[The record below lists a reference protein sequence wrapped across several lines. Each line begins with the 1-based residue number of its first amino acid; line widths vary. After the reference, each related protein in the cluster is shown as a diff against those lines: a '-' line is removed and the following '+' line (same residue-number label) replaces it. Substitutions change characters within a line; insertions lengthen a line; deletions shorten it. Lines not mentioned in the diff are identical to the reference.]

1 MEQRLLLKDTNGEL
15 IAELLSFTYNAKRM
29 GGAPTISATLHSF
42 DELTLTTDD
51 YVEFNGEKYYIK
63 HTPTSSKSNTDARY
77 KYDLEFVSERIM
89 LDDIYFYDTTHSTS
103 DVSKS
108 IAKSA
113 EFFFSGT
120 IHDLADKINS
130 SLEVS
135 KIGGYAIVIGEDIK
149 SSEYKQITFSNTFIS
164 NAIQEFY
171 NTFEVPYYFE
181 WDATLNKTLVHV
193 TNGIAKSPN
202 VAFEY
207 GKDNALLSIT
217 KTNANYKII
226 NRATGIGSSEN
237 IPYYYPNESASGKH
251 TIEASSELGEVT
263 VNYDVLSK
271 HANIADGETLVYHL
285 KKTDITQ
292 PTNIKYT
299 NEGGNSK
306 SKHNA
311 TSFVDTVAG
320 NIRSGLWN
328 IGDPIVI
335 EFQELGGSEYTL
347 YLGYAFTV
355 VGSDTKTS
363 IIKVRQPKVSLS
375 YGEATLLSDNE
386 VHLKF
391 NSDGWNTHYLSV
403 DFDVEAERP
412 MNGMSYSGKLP
423 LNLSF
428 SFYRIAEGEAGDYFE
443 LSDGSKL
450 LVAKSG
456 IKVKKPSEGGVISIS
471 KMLNWIEPQ
480 KTLMPSI
487 YRGTLGQER
496 FYNAI
501 NGEVKVPF
509 IDSDNANTDP
519 DEYIYS
525 FPKNT
530 FANPF
535 NEGKPKEHIVTIDD
549 IKPSIV
555 GMEVNGERID
565 MFSAFAYDEND
576 NNELDEENHYK
587 HPYFYA
593 KLKKLGFNLFDHA
606 NENGEM
612 TISFTSGDCSACNF
626 IIGVD
631 DEDTPKNTVQVDEN
645 GDLLRDEHG
654 DVRSGRE
661 GKPKEKAQE
670 RQQDTINNEVW
681 IALKKED
688 STFGTLYPN
697 ATEKPSTEDTFVITN
712 INLPLEYI
720 RAAEKRLEE
729 RIKKYLIDNNND
741 KFNFSIKFS
750 RIYLA
755 ENKDVRGQ
763 ITENSSLKVIYQGKE
778 ATLYVSS
785 YTYKLTAGE
794 ALPEISV
801 ELSDTLSVSNGVM
814 RNVIN
819 QVKAEVMT
827 SVANVDIVAQGARA
841 FVRKDQN
848 DQTVY
853 RLTANEMNVVKDS
866 NVGGSLDVGDSASV
880 GGELTVG
887 SKAEF
892 SDDVNVGGDLNVG
905 EYTEILGEISGA
917 KIRQDGS
924 AIFKSVRANALE
936 IFTLI
941 YNQIRATS
949 AYTAFDDSGTI
960 TDLSVDEEGVYT
972 ITFDQSEFSV
982 KDENGIGVQP
992 FFVGDILHGYVN
1004 NINMFEYSQ
1013 AGECWMR
1020 VNAIPSEDNELTSS
1034 QIKAVLYSDEQVNTP
1049 PNLPP
1054 TIQMTLMHRGNAINT
1069 ERQTTFYI
1077 SSRDGNIIQLLGVNS
1092 PKLYM
1097 LMSEDNP
1104 DNYSNYG
1111 VVIGKLPPDLFEYIK
1126 SSYSFVSENDP
1137 ILYAKYVAVQNLLQI
1152 DYLGRL
1158 IKTERYRGEWNKDVA
1173 EGKEEGEEVYRS
1185 LNSTDV
1191 TYYDTVSYE
1200 GSKWQCFTDKTT
1212 EAPSKNSTAWTIIVE
1227 KGEEGKS
1234 ATITANDVFYATS
1247 TNGASHPDL
1256 ENGGWSK
1263 DFPKV
1268 DDGTYLWTWTHVEY
1282 SDGNKSNVFS
1292 VSRKGIDGKGIQ
1304 SSVVTYA
1311 IKATPSAPEKFDED
1325 DWGDFPTVLTDGYWL
1340 YTRTIVTYSDKK
1352 TSVSYDV
1359 TQVGQGSY
1367 YAGLQEYYAAG
1378 SSNTTIPTGYPTN
1391 KDYVNGV
1398 ATYVSGEDV
1407 SITGNWSVSR
1417 PTLDSL
1423 LPYLWNFSI
1432 SRDSKGNQYV
1442 VFPVCIG
1449 NFAKGIKSVDE
1460 MYAISAFGVVPEGG
1474 RYPTDITSWDD
1485 EANAIPPT
1493 KDKPYQ
1499 WNYTKTTYNDGNFDE
1514 VYHVVSVKGDQGDKG
1529 DQGETGPQG
1538 PQGGQGPQ
1546 GPQGPQGDTGNGIA
1560 DTVPKYGISASF
1572 SIKPTDWKDSIE
1584 ELTINEGDILWTWI
1598 QTIYTNGD
1606 KSDSYTSSRQAVDN
1620 SAVEFSLQPNVTTI
1634 YIHDEDNLSTE
1645 SINLT
1650 VRKTTS
1656 KGVEIIDN
1664 NADLLADGFKLQ
1676 YTYDGIL
1683 DDRKDIVLN
1692 PETIL
1697 LEDGSEMLLEDDSA
1711 AELEFTV
1718 EDILNVKN
1726 YIEFYLVKTDTNEIW
1741 ATCTVAVVHDGEST
1755 LSVELSIK
1763 DITVNVNVETE
1774 PWEVL
1779 DPTTEYQVTVQVKKG
1794 GVAQDLS
1801 KYTLSNRSNTDV
1813 SNSKDTFGFIT
1824 IDAYTK
1830 AVILP
1835 IANGMPFSYLPKWV
1849 EFTAVNKSHTNRKA
1863 SDKLY
1868 IKSSQRGWT
1877 GPMGNDGASYYPQGE
1892 WDANTEYVAT
1902 KNSDGVV
1909 IARPIVY
1916 HDPLKNGNGT
1926 YYVLEADKS
1935 IDDDPVEFSPSVWRA
1950 FQSFEYLFTKVLMA
1964 QWAQLAD
1971 AVFHGSYMFSSYG
1984 VDANGNRNIYSN
1996 FQDNENNMFE
2006 SVVINGKSTYRLN
2019 GKFTPNIFL
2028 DLLNGGAKF
2037 NCLSEPFVQMK
2048 PSTSLYKI
2056 DPSIAHNVSVQ
2067 YGRGDRPAMIFMP
2080 ESDSLTDGVNCT
2092 VVYQSISMT
2101 GNEHELLGV
2110 DWGEDLGNKLV
2121 ILCADGRMRNTSY
2134 TTDRNEGFFMV
2145 NGIPT
2150 RMLFI
2155 ASGDVVKLKSVE
2167 IANKKR
2173 VWVVENQSDFSIMK
2187 SNFYF
2192 KKNKKDIDDLFN
2204 VECNNVGWYPQG
2216 MDSSFASARIMAKAP
2231 DNTTPLNYNVYLEDG
2246 SLEAY

>member
-89 LDDIYFYDTTHSTS
+89 LDEVYFHNASWSTVSGVSKAISKGSNFSFIGSIRTLADRINASLAFSKIEKYKVVVSDEFTEVEDKFIQFS
-103 DVSKS
+103 DV
-108 IAKSA
+108 
-113 EFFFSGT
+113 F
-120 IHDLADKINS
+120 
-130 SLEVS
+130 V
-135 KIGGYAIVIGEDIK
+135 
-149 SSEYKQITFSNTFIS
+149 S

-171 NTFEVPYYFE
+171 NTFKIPYYFY
-181 WDATLNKTLVHV
+181 WDENEGKTIIIV
-193 TNGIAKSPN
+193 TNGSAKSPT
-202 VAFEY
+202 VPFEY

-226 NRATGIGSSEN
+226 NKCTGVGSSEN
-237 IPYYYPNESASGKH
+237 LPYYYPNVSATGEHTFKADEDFGDTKINYNILDKH
-251 TIEASSELGEVT
+251 TNLRDGATLTYHKKPDDVVYKYLVVYSKWEQTSGVSSSNKLVEIDGTTSVKGTSSATLQNDGYMQVKRVTLEFNCQANEEVKFVFQQGVQT
-263 VNYDVLSK
+263 TSDTDGIVDNESIKLLYEIKDGRALSYV
-271 HANIADGETLVYHL
+271 GSTLVYL
-285 KKTDITQ
+285 T
-292 PTNIKYT
+292 
-299 NEGGNSK
+299 
-306 SKHNA
+306 
-311 TSFVDTVAG
+311 
-320 NIRSGLWN
+320 
-328 IGDPIVI
+328 
-335 EFQELGGSEYTL
+335 
-347 YLGYAFTV
+347 
-355 VGSDTKTS
+355 
-363 IIKVRQPKVSLS
+363 
-375 YGEATLLSDNE
+375 
-386 VHLKF
+386 
-391 NSDGWNTHYLSV
+391 
-403 DFDVEAERP
+403 
-412 MNGMSYSGKLP
+412 
-423 LNLSF
+423 
-428 SFYRIAEGEAGDYFE
+428 E
-443 LSDGSKL
+443 LSDGTFSFSTSKAGVYSASVYICFKL
-450 LVAKSG
+450 KGGSQESSIPINLSATFTPYR
-456 IKVKKPSEGGVISIS
+456 KVYKEDYFTFDDNSKEIGVSLSGVIVATPKDGGQIVVSET
-471 KMLNWIEPQ
+471 KNWIEPQ
-480 KTLMPSI
+480 QALMPSI
-487 YRGTLGQER
+487 YRGTNGVER
-496 FYNAI
+496 YYIASNESVTSEGYTYDF
-501 NGEVKVPF
+501 NGHQF
-509 IDSDNANTDP
+509 T
-519 DEYIYS
+519 
-525 FPKNT
+525 
-530 FANPF
+530 NPYA
-535 NEGKPKEHIVTIDD
+535 EGRPKEHIITVDDLKPTI
-549 IKPSIV
+549 K
-555 GMEVNGERID
+555 GMWVNDERID
-565 MFSAFAYDEND
+565 MFSAFAYDVND
-576 NNELDEENHYK
+576 NDEIDEENHYK
-587 HPYFYA
+587 HPFFYA
-593 KLKKLGFNLFDHA
+593 KLKKLDFNLFDQSS
-606 NENGEM
+606 EKGEM
-612 TISFTSGDCSACNF
+612 TISFTSGQCASCNF
-626 IIGVD
+626 TLVVD
-631 DEDTPKNTVQVDEN
+631 ENTKKNLVQVDDN
-645 GDLLRDEHG
+645 GDLVFDENG
-654 DVRSGRE
+654 VVKQISSYQS
-661 GKPKEKAQE
+661 K
-670 RQQDTINNEVW
+670 QQDTINNEVW
-681 IALKKED
+681 IALRKED
-688 STFGTLYPN
+688 STMGVVMPN
-697 ATEKPSTEDTFVITN
+697 VSNNAKPTSEDTFVITN
-712 INLPLEYI
+712 INLPLSYI
-720 RAAEKRLEE
+720 LNAEKQLENK
-729 RIKKYLIDNNND
+729 IKEYLVNNNDD

-755 ENKDVRGQ
+755 ENKDVRDN
-763 ITENSSLKVIYQGKE
+763 ISENSSLSVIYQGKE
-778 ATLYVSS
+778 STLYVSS
-785 YTYKLTAGE
+785 YTYKMDGGE

-801 ELSDTLSVSNGVM
+801 ELSDTLSTSNGVM

-819 QVKAEVMT
+819 QVKMEVMT
-827 SVANVDIVAQGARA
+827 SVANVDVVAQGARA
-841 FVRKDQN
+841 FIRKDQN

-853 RLTANEMNVVKDS
+853 RLTANELNVNTDS
-866 NVGGSLDVGDSASV
+866 NVGGSLDVGSNATV
-880 GGELTVG
+880 GGEMSVERKASFRDNLEVGADITVG
-887 SKAEF
+887 DYQE
-892 SDDVNVGGDLNVG
+892 V
-905 EYTEILGEISGA
+905 LGEIQGA
-917 KIRQDGS
+917 KISQQGD
-924 AIFKSVRANALE
+924 AVFKSVRANYLE

-941 YNQIRATS
+941 YNKIRATS
-949 AYTAFDDSGTI
+949 AYTVFDDTATI
-960 TDLSVDEEGVYT
+960 IDISEDEDGVYT
-972 ITFDQSEFSV
+972 LTFEGDAEY
-982 KDENGIGVQP
+982 IQP
-992 FFVGDILHGYVN
+992 FTEYDIVHGFVNSLNNYGYS
-1004 NINMFEYSQ
+1004 I
-1013 AGECWMR
+1013 AGECWMNIVEVQPNDNNNQVR
-1020 VNAIPSEDNELTSS
+1020 AILF
-1034 QIKAVLYSDEQVNTP
+1034 SDEDTPSKNIAPTKNMVIGHKGNNAPKGLDDAKYDKRRNT
-1049 PNLPP
+1049 
-1054 TIQMTLMHRGNAINT
+1054 
-1069 ERQTTFYI
+1069 FFI
-1077 SSRDGNIIQLLGVNS
+1077 SSADGNIVQLMDVTS
-1092 PKLYM
+1092 PKL
-1097 LMSEDNP
+1097 LDIK
-1104 DNYSNYG
+1104 DGYSNYG
-1111 VVIGKLPPDLFEYIK
+1111 VVMGKLPSDLFEYIK

-1227 KGEEGKS
+1227 KGEDGKS

-1340 YTRTIVTYSDKK
+1340 YTRTIVTYSDEN

-1378 SSNTTIPTGYPTN
+1378 SSDTTIPTGYPTN

-1398 ATYVSGEDV
+1398 ATYVSGENV
-1407 SITGNWSVSR
+1407 SITENWSVSR
-1417 PTLDSL
+1417 PTLDSSS
-1423 LPYLWNFSI
+1423 PYLWNFSI

-1449 NFAKGIKSVDE
+1449 NFAKGIKSVVE
-1460 MYAISAFGVVPEGG
+1460 MYAISAFGVVPEEG

-1499 WNYTKTTYNDGNFDE
+1499 WNYTKTTYNDGTFDE
-1514 VYHVVSVKGDQGDKG
+1514 VYHVVSVKGDKGDKG

-1546 GPQGPQGDTGNGIA
+1546 GPQGPQGNTGNGIA

-1572 SIKPTDWKDSIE
+1572 STKPTIWKDSIE

-1606 KSDSYTSSRQAVDN
+1606 ASDSYTSSRQAVDN

-1650 VRKTTS
+1650 VRKATS

-1664 NADLLADGFKLQ
+1664 NADLEADGFKLQ

-1726 YIEFYLVKTDTNEIW
+1726 YIEFYLVKTYTNEIW

-1774 PWEVL
+1774 PWQVL
-1779 DPTTEYQVTVQVKKG
+1779 DPTTEYQVNVQVKKG

-1801 KYTLSNRSNTDV
+1801 KYTLSNRSNTNV
-1813 SNSKDTFGFIT
+1813 SNSEDTFSFIT

-1935 IDDDPVEFSPSVWRA
+1935 IDDDPAEFSPSVWRA

-1964 QWAQLAD
+1964 QWAQLSD
-1971 AVFHGSYMFSSYG
+1971 AVFRGSYMFSSYG

-2067 YGRGDRPAMIFMP
+2067 YGRGNNPAMIFMP

-2101 GNEHELLGV
+2101 GDVHEMNGV
-2110 DWGEDLGNKLV
+2110 EWGENLGNKLV

-2134 TTDRNEGFFMV
+2134 ETDRNEGFFMV

-2155 ASGDVVKLKSVE
+2155 APGDVVKLKSVE

-2173 VWVVENQSDFSIMK
+2173 VWVVENQSDFSIME

-2204 VECNNVGWYPQG
+2204 VVCNNVGWYPQG
-2216 MDSSFASARIMAKAP
+2216 MDSSFASARIMAEAP

-2246 SLEAY
+2246 SLEAYND

>member
-1 MEQRLLLKDTNGEL
+1 MEKRLLLKDTNGEL

-42 DELTLTTDD
+42 DELNLTTDD

-103 DVSKS
+103 EVSKS

-113 EFFFSGT
+113 DFLFSGT

-181 WDATLNKTLVHV
+181 WNATLNKTLVHV
-193 TNGIAKSPN
+193 TSGIAKSPN

-217 KTNANYKII
+217 KTNANYKIV

-251 TIEASSELGEVT
+251 TFEASPDFEEVT

-285 KKTDITQ
+285 KKTDIAK

-299 NEGGNSK
+299 NEGGYSK
-306 SKHNA
+306 NKNNA
-311 TSFVDTVAG
+311 TSFVDTVDG
-320 NIRSGLWN
+320 SLSSGTWR
-328 IGDPIVI
+328 IKEPISI

-355 VGSDTKTS
+355 VGSDTETS
-363 IIKVRQPKVSLS
+363 ITKVRQPIVSLP

-391 NSDGWNTHYLSV
+391 NGEGWNTYYLSV
-403 DFDVEAERP
+403 YFEVEAKRSW
-412 MNGMSYSGKLP
+412 GGKLP

-428 SFYRIAEGEAGDYFE
+428 SFYRIAEGEDGDYFD

-456 IKVKKPSEGGVISIS
+456 IKVETPFEGGVISIS
-471 KMLNWIEPQ
+471 KMLNWVEPQ

-519 DEYIYS
+519 DEYTYS
-525 FPKNT
+525 FPEDT
-530 FANPF
+530 FVNQF
-535 NEGKPKEHIVTIDD
+535 NEGRPKEHIVTIDD

-720 RAAEKRLEE
+720 LAAEKRLED
-729 RIKKYLIDNNND
+729 RIKQYLIDNNSD

-755 ENKDVRGQ
+755 EEKNKDVRDQ
-763 ITENSSLKVIYQGKE
+763 ITENSSIKVIYQGKE

-785 YTYKLTAGE
+785 YTYKMTAGE

-853 RLTANEMNVVKDS
+853 RLTANEMNVVKGS
-866 NVGGSLDVGDSASV
+866 NVGGSLDVGDSASI

-887 SKAEF
+887 RKAEF
-892 SDDVNVGGDLNVG
+892 SDDVNVGGDINVG

-917 KIRQDGS
+917 KISQDGS

-960 TDLSVDEEGVYT
+960 TELSVDDKGLYT
-972 ITFDQSEFSV
+972 ITFDQSEFGI

-1013 AGECWMR
+1013 DGECWMQ
-1020 VNAIPSEDNELTSS
+1020 VKAIPSEDNELTSS
-1034 QIKAVLYSDEQVNTP
+1034 QIQAILYSDEQVPNS

-1054 TIQMTLMHRGNAINT
+1054 TTQMTLMHRGNAINT
-1069 ERQTTFYI
+1069 DRQTTFYI
-1077 SSRDGNIIQLLGVNS
+1077 SSRDGNIIQLLGVDS
-1092 PKLYM
+1092 PKLYT

-1111 VVIGKLPPDLFEYIK
+1111 VVIGKLPIDLFKYVNQK
-1126 SSYSFVSENDP
+1126 YSFIKETDP
-1137 ILYAKYVAVQNLLQI
+1137 ALYAKYLVVQNLLQI
-1152 DYLGRL
+1152 DYAGRP
-1158 IKTERYRGEWNKDVA
+1158 IKTENYRGEW
-1173 EGKEEGEEVYRS
+1173 KESIATDNEVDESGLYINRYK
-1185 LNSTDV
+1185 NTST
-1191 TYYDTVSYE
+1191 TYDTVTHN
-1200 GSKWQCFTDKTT
+1200 GS
-1212 EAPSKNSTAWTIIVE
+1212 
-1227 KGEEGKS
+1227 
-1234 ATITANDVFYATS
+1234 
-1247 TNGASHPDL
+1247 
-1256 ENGGWSK
+1256 
-1263 DFPKV
+1263 
-1268 DDGTYLWTWTHVEY
+1268 LWACQV
-1282 SDGNKSNVFS
+1282 SD
-1292 VSRKGIDGKGIQ
+1292 
-1304 SSVVTYA
+1304 
-1311 IKATPSAPEKFDED
+1311 
-1325 DWGDFPTVLTDGYWL
+1325 
-1340 YTRTIVTYSDKK
+1340 
-1352 TSVSYDV
+1352 
-1359 TQVGQGSY
+1359 
-1367 YAGLQEYYAAG
+1367 
-1378 SSNTTIPTGYPTN
+1378 TTIPPSDNVTEWLC
-1391 KDYVNGV
+1391 VV
-1398 ATYVSGEDV
+1398 
-1407 SITGNWSVSR
+1407 
-1417 PTLDSL
+1417 
-1423 LPYLWNFSI
+1423 
-1432 SRDSKGNQYV
+1432 SKGYGAVQY
-1442 VFPVCIG
+1442 
-1449 NFAKGIKSVDE
+1449 DL
-1460 MYAISAFGVVPEGG
+1460 
-1474 RYPTDITSWDD
+1474 
-1485 EANAIPPT
+1485 IP
-1493 KDKPYQ
+1493 
-1499 WNYTKTTYNDGNFDE
+1499 
-1514 VYHVVSVKGDQGDKG
+1514 
-1529 DQGETGPQG
+1529 
-1538 PQGGQGPQ
+1538 
-1546 GPQGPQGDTGNGIA
+1546 
-1560 DTVPKYGISASF
+1560 
-1572 SIKPTDWKDSIE
+1572 
-1584 ELTINEGDILWTWI
+1584 
-1598 QTIYTNGD
+1598 
-1606 KSDSYTSSRQAVDN
+1606 
-1620 SAVEFSLQPNVTTI
+1620 QPNII
-1634 YIHDEDNLSTE
+1634 YLRGSVLSSNE
-1645 SINLT
+1645 LNAE
-1650 VRKTTS
+1650 VS
-1656 KGVEIIDN
+1656 KM
-1664 NADLLADGFKLQ
+1664 
-1676 YTYDGIL
+1676 
-1683 DDRKDIVLN
+1683 
-1692 PETIL
+1692 
-1697 LEDGSEMLLEDDSA
+1697 S
-1711 AELEFTV
+1711 
-1718 EDILNVKN
+1718 
-1726 YIEFYLVKTDTNEIW
+1726 
-1741 ATCTVAVVHDGEST
+1741 
-1755 LSVELSIK
+1755 
-1763 DITVNVNVETE
+1763 
-1774 PWEVL
+1774 
-1779 DPTTEYQVTVQVKKG
+1779 
-1794 GVAQDLS
+1794 
-1801 KYTLSNRSNTDV
+1801 
-1813 SNSKDTFGFIT
+1813 
-1824 IDAYTK
+1824 
-1830 AVILP
+1830 
-1835 IANGMPFSYLPKWV
+1835 
-1849 EFTAVNKSHTNRKA
+1849 
-1863 SDKLY
+1863 
-1868 IKSSQRGWT
+1868 
-1877 GPMGNDGASYYPQGE
+1877 
-1892 WDANTEYVAT
+1892 
-1902 KNSDGVV
+1902 SDGVV
-1909 IARPIVY
+1909 KLTQQVDLDADGLKVQWAIDGGERNELTIGDETVLVLDEDGTALDVAEANDTTDVLLYLEGEAIDVSAINDNITLYLVDKDSGEDIQKKVIPVVKDGADQFGIEFTPNSLSVPIDATTFATAGVRTYESTVRIKQGIAYIDDISEYTMSLTYTLRSGEVGDSNILDTDYIVDDWSEGTGWKIY
-1916 HDPLKNGNGT
+1916 VQSGNGIVKDKQIERIDIAIMHNVVVIAT
-1926 YYVLEADKS
+1926 GAILFSYLERGITGPAGKDGPFIYPAGTWNKGTVYNFTYQLDSDGDVVNDSDGNPIIIAKPFVYYDGNYYVLEKDLPADRT
-1935 IDDDPVEFSPSVWRA
+1935 IDVTND
-1950 FQSFEYLFTKVLMA
+1950 EYWKPFTKIQYIFTEALMA
-1964 QWAQLAD
+1964 NWARFGGKNG
-1971 AVFHGSYMFSSYG
+1971 AVFWGNYMFSSRG
-1984 VDANGNRNIYSN
+1984 VDAQGNDADYS
-1996 FQDNENNMFE
+1996 FYIDNMFDE
-2006 SVVINGKSTYRLN
+2006 NGDFTDEFTPYLTLDLAKGHIKCLDAEIQGVINATSGVFKN
-2019 GKFTPNIFL
+2019 IKTP
-2028 DLLNGGAKF
+2028 
-2037 NCLSEPFVQMK
+2037 
-2048 PSTSLYKI
+2048 
-2056 DPSIAHNVSVQ
+2056 
-2067 YGRGDRPAMIFMP
+2067 
-2080 ESDSLTDGVNCT
+2080 
-2092 VVYQSISMT
+2092 
-2101 GNEHELLGV
+2101 
-2110 DWGEDLGNKLV
+2110 
-2121 ILCADGRMRNTSY
+2121 
-2134 TTDRNEGFFMV
+2134 NEGFSINEEGTATFT
-2145 NGIPT
+2145 NGNINMGSGAAILRADGSAIFAKGNIDFGADGSGSICKGVLSWGTDGTLSIARDMQELYVDVLHWGGQGEFETITSSDATGTKKGYMLKTTKGNRFELTRDINEEFTFVVLPT
-2150 RMLFI
+2150 QISEPTAPNGYVVHGANSIILYNPVLPNRGGFEGLSVFSYAYSRLCIKERNGRSVVYTPITTGEFTTLPPATPVRAVYGLFPD
-2155 ASGDVVKLKSVE
+2155 G
-2167 IANKKR
+2167 NG
-2173 VWVVENQSDFSIMK
+2173 
-2187 SNFYF
+2187 
-2192 KKNKKDIDDLFN
+2192 
-2204 VECNNVGWYPQG
+2204 NNVSGWIL
-2216 MDSSFASARIMAKAP
+2216 DF
-2231 DNTTPLNYNVYLEDG
+2231 T
-2246 SLEAY
+2246 